1 MQLNALAASAAV
13 AICLANGAQADLK
26 ADLVIEG
33 RAAQA
38 LHCSAM
44 LVMVS
49 AVLADAGMITA
60 READR
65 AFLGAAVMLDHVP
78 GRDAQKKQAMRQRFS
93 RIADSRSLPDL
104 LREYTSTAKWCNAH
118 FLPK

>member
-1 MQLNALAASAAV
+1 MQMNGLAGSAAL
-13 AICLANGAQADLK
+13 AICLASSAQADL
-26 ADLVIEG
+26 VIQG

-44 LVMVS
+44 LAMVS
-49 AVLADAGMITA
+49 AVLADADMISP
-60 READR
+60 REANR
-65 AFLGAAVMLDHVP
+65 AFLGAAVMLDYVP
-78 GRDAQKKQAMRQRFS
+78 GSDAQKKQAIRQRFS
-93 RIADSRSLPDL
+93 RIADSRSLPDI

>member
-1 MQLNALAASAAV
+1 MQLNTLVRLAALGL
-13 AICLANGAQADLK
+13 CLASPAR

-44 LVMVS
+44 LAMVS
-49 AVLADAGMITA
+49 GMMA
-60 READR
+60 EANLISPR
-65 AFLGAAVMLDHVP
+65 AAKGALIGSAIMLDYVP
-78 GRDAQKKQAMRQRFS
+78 GTDEQKLRAMRQRFQRIVAS
-93 RIADSRSLPDL
+93 RTPQDL
-104 LREYTSTAKWCNAH
+104 FKEYTSTAKWCNAH

>member
-1 MQLNALAASAAV
+1 MQMNALAAAAATAISLASSA
-13 AICLANGAQADLK
+13 Q

-44 LVMVS
+44 LAMVS
-49 AVLADAGMITA
+49 AVLADADMIA
-60 READR
+60 EPEAKR
-65 AFLGAAVMLDHVP
+65 AFFGAAIMLEHVP
-78 GRDAQKKQAMRQRFS
+78 GTDAQKKQAMRQRFS
-93 RIADSRSLPDL
+93 RIADSRSLADL